1 MKHAALGL
9 LLTAVVS
16 GVVWGVWGRPTVPI
30 AAAFG
35 LIATLIH
42 VAAVGLL
49 RPVLTPPFDRLAKR
63 WAMGMGSRFVGV
75 AALAI
80 FVLRDP
86 GPELALA
93 SAVGFLGVMIPLLF
107 SEMYLLWVSLRTKR

>member
-1 MKHAALGL
+1 MKHTALGVS
-9 LLTAVVS
+9 LTAVVS
-16 GVVWGVWGRPTVPI
+16 GAVWGVWGGPAVPS
-30 AAAFG
+30 AAVFG
-35 LIATLIH
+35 LVATLIH

-49 RPVLTPPFDRLAKR
+49 RPALVPPFDRLAKR
-63 WAMGMGSRFVGV
+63 WAMGMGLRLGGVG
-75 AALAI
+75 ALAV

-93 SAVGFLGVMIPLLF
+93 SAFGFLGVMIPLLF